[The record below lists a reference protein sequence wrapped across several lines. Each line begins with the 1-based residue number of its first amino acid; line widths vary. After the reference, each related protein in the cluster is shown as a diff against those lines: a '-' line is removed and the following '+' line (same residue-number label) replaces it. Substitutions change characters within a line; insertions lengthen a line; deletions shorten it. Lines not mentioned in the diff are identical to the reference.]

1 MKKAAIIIF
10 LAFTYAASSTGLAV
24 KADYCCDIL
33 QSLKLVLKHKAED
46 KEGCCKVKYQSLKVN
61 DTHAAADIVKMPA
74 STFIVLDIP
83 YRAFEVN
90 NTVYET
96 GNLFQNIHA
105 PPLISSAPVYISNCI
120 LRI

>member
-10 LAFTYAASSTGLAV
+10 LALTYAVSSTGLAV

-33 QSLKLVLKHKAED
+33 QSLKLVLAHGAEN

-61 DTHAAADIVKMPA
+61 DTHAAADIVKAPT
-74 STFIVLDIP
+74 STFTFIDVLR
-83 YRAFEVN
+83 YSFELN
-90 NTVYET
+90 NLAEET
-96 GNLFQNIHA
+96 NTRFISIHA

-120 LRI
+120 FRI